1 MFFRMLLCLMNFDVE
16 GSLNLPKA
24 ILQSLLRFESFY
36 KLAVNVLFYDVS
48 RLRGDNLALD

>member
-1 MFFRMLLCLMNFDVE
+1 MLLCLMNFDVE